1 MNNKQLYLLWGII
14 IAFILVALFPPMDVT
29 KAKEKYFEHK
39 DEYIYVPVEIG
50 LTQWRFIFSKP
61 KRLRGSQLEYT
72 ANHIKVVAWTVEF
85 IVLGVVAGGL
95 WFTFGRKGDT

>member
-14 IAFILVALFPPMDVT
+14 IAFILVALFPPMSVT
-29 KAKEKYFEHK
+29 LAAHKYNNAGES
-39 DEYIYVPVEIG
+39 IYVPVESG

-61 KRLRGSQLEYT
+61 KRFDHWKNYEYS

-85 IVLGVVAGGL
+85 IVLGVVAAGL